1 MDIDIGQ
8 RDNVAAKNIQK
19 VKELDS
25 LLEHIHGDT
34 PPEGH
39 SPVDVC
45 SF

>member
-8 RDNVAAKNIQK
+8 RDNVADKNIQK
-19 VKELDS
+19 VKELDT
-25 LLEHIHGDT
+25 LLEQVHGDT

-39 SPVDVC
+39 SRVDVC